1 MNISSVNKYLKETRL
16 KIRYIVLL
24 ILTGFLLATPNE
36 TFAQRKKVENMPT
49 YDYQKYHFGFILA
62 VFLILYGPHGL
73 RPNSRKYKVLDFIV
87 NSIRSFPIIIL
98 IVAISPVTRIIVGT
112 SIGEKAAV
120 FPLTLAAIPFMAR
133 IIENSLKEVDG
144 HLIEAARSFG
154 ASDFQIIM
162 KVMVKEAVPTIVAG
176 TTLSTI
182 TFLSATTMAG
192 AVGAG
197 GIGAVAL
204 NYGYQSFNNTVLYT
218 SVLILFIMVLVI
230 QWAGDWLYKKIL

>member
-1 MNISSVNKYLKETRL
+1 MYSGEYQAYWWKYFEGIIAPSIGATLRML
-16 KIRYIVLL
+16 SASM
-24 ILTGFLLATPNE
+24 ILSFI
-36 TFAQRKKVENMPT
+36 
-49 YDYQKYHFGFILA
+49 FGFVLSY
-62 VFLILYGPHGL
+62 FLVLYGPLGL
-73 RPNSRKYKVLDFIV
+73 RPDKTKYKILDFTV

-98 IVAISPVTRIIVGT
+98 IVAISPLTRLIVGT
-112 SIGEKAAV
+112 SIGESAAI
-120 FPLTLAAIPFMAR
+120 FPLTLAATPFMAR
-133 IIENSLKEVDG
+133 IIENSLKSTDRQ
-144 HLIEAARSFG
+144 LIEAARSFG

-162 KVMVKEAVPTIVAG
+162 KVMVKESTPMIVAG

-218 SVLILFIMVLVI
+218 SVLILLIMVLVI
-230 QWAGDWLYKKIL
+230 QRTGDWFYKKLQ